1 MRSASFPDQVLNLW
15 IKKYGWKDQGEL
27 ILIALQEENI
37 KTKNITE
44 KIEFDNL
51 GPIMA
56 NCL

>member
-1 MRSASFPDQVLNLW
+1 MLNIW

-27 ILIALQEENI
+27 ISIASQDENI

-44 KIEFDNL
+44 KIEFDSL